1 MVAHHG
7 RGKKQQK
14 EKVAT
19 TIIYKHKKFCIFS
32 KMKATKK
39 LHRNSHFLKDEVK
52 P

>member
-32 KMKATKK
+32 KMKPTKK
-39 LHRNSHFLKDEVK
+39 TTREQSLSKG
-52 P
+52 

>member
-19 TIIYKHKKFCIFS
+19 TIIYKHKKFCIFL
-32 KMKATKK
+32 KMKPTKK
-39 LHRNSHFLKDEVK
+39 TTQEQSLSKG
-52 P
+52 